1 MPDLRLQ
8 GGPGSRRP
16 ENSAAAAARRGGGEL
31 PAHWKTRPQA
41 QRRAAENRGR
51 PGNVRR
57 HGGRHPDHVRAG
69 ERPAH
74 GSTLFSLLAGA
85 PHAPMGPCDM
95 DTLILLHGLRFIDNF
110 FPSGGFAFSS
120 GLEAA
125 VQDGAVRNAGD
136 LSRYVTDLLW
146 VGLGTREG
154 VAARLGHRTAVTGR
168 LDMAIAADRELD
180 AMKLGKEGRL
190 ASRQMGRQ
198 MIKAGDDGTAPTVV
212 SRFAGAV
219 ADGRTP
225 GHLPVCVGVLLG
237 GRGWGAQETVA
248 AFLYQSATGL
258 LS

>member
-1 MPDLRLQ
+1 
-8 GGPGSRRP
+8 
-16 ENSAAAAARRGGGEL
+16 
-31 PAHWKTRPQA
+31 
-41 QRRAAENRGR
+41 
-51 PGNVRR
+51 
-57 HGGRHPDHVRAG
+57 
-69 ERPAH
+69 
-74 GSTLFSLLAGA
+74 
-85 PHAPMGPCDM
+85 M
-95 DTLILLHGLRFIDNF
+95 DALILLHGLRFIDNF

-146 VGLGTREG
+146 GGLGTREG
-154 VAARLGHRTAVTGR
+154 VAARLGHHTAVTGR

-219 ADGRTP
+219 ADDRTP

-258 LS
+258 LSAGLRLLPIGQHEAQRLLTTWLPVIEAVSRQASIARSMASAAPLQDIYGMRHGGLEWRLFRS